1 MEIKRLLAAAIGIA
15 ILGLVVGVAP
25 ARAQAAPSIVTGKVT
40 AVSQN
45 QLVVAGGDNK
55 SFTFVV
61 NGDTDVL
68 AKGATK
74 ATKATKAAGGS
85 TTIATFVHVG
95 DTVSVRH
102 KDAGGTMTASEV
114 RVTIVGK

>member
-1 MEIKRLLAAAIGIA
+1 MGIKRLFAAAIGVA

-25 ARAQAAPSIVTGKVT
+25 ARAQATPNIVAGKVT
-40 AVSQN
+40 SVTQN
-45 QLVVAGGDNK
+45 QLVVASGDR

-61 NGDTDVL
+61 NADTDVL

-74 ATKATKAAGGS
+74 ATKASKAAGGS

-114 RVTIVGK
+114 RVTIVSK